1 VRCNEAEYQCKL
13 RFEIAV
19 RLFIGFVGHIMVP
32 FISCQ
37 LILVPSSATK
47 RGTFL
52 LLIFVLKLRHTSAK
66 LTFENNDESSGA
78 RANKGLSS

>member
-1 VRCNEAEYQCKL
+1 MRCNEAEYQCKL

-19 RLFIGFVGHIMVP
+19 RLFSGFVGHIMVP

-47 RGTFL
+47 RGAFL
-52 LLIFVLKLRHTSAK
+52 LLIFVLKLRH
-66 LTFENNDESSGA
+66 LDIRVPN
-78 RANKGLSS
+78 